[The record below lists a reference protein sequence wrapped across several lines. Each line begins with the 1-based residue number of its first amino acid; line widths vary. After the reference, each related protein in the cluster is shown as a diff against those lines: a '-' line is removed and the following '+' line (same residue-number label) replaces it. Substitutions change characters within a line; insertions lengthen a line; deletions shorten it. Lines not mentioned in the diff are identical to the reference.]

1 MYVLENFINHCKKLL
16 DLLRLKSI
24 SGKHYTYTYIILMSY
39 TYAYRLD
46 IILWGCSQAFVIENN
61 LDEL

>member
-16 DLLRLKSI
+16 DLLHLKSI
-24 SGKHYTYTYIILMSY
+24 SGKHYTYAYIILMSY

-46 IILWGCSQAFVIENN
+46 IIL
-61 LDEL
+61 